1 MIEKLIISVATTGG
15 FTTKRHTPYVP
26 TTPQEIAASVYEAW
40 QAGAAIAHIHVR
52 DEDENP
58 TLELGPY
65 REVRRLL
72 QEKDCDIILNFTTAG
87 GLDLTSEEDRLRVCE
102 LGPELAS
109 YDAGSLNF
117 GSTVFVNSP
126 VMLEKLADKMLEYNV
141 KPEIEVFDIGMIH
154 NALAV
159 AQKGLIK
166 LPYFFQF
173 VLGAKGGM
181 PATPENLMFMKNSL
195 PGGSVWS
202 AIGASKDQ
210 LAINTMSILLG
221 GHVRVGME
229 DNVWLKKG
237 ELAKTNAQFVK
248 RIADLAKILG
258 REVATPDEARKIL
271 GLNVK
276 SVAQS

>member
-1 MIEKLIISVATTGG
+1 MEKLIISVATTGG
-15 FTTKRHTPYVP
+15 FTTKKHTPYVP
-26 TTPQEIAASVYEAW
+26 TTPQEIADSVYEAW

-58 TLELGPY
+58 SLELEPY

-72 QEKDCDIILNFTTAG
+72 QEKNCDIVLNFTTAG
-87 GLDLTSEEDRLRVCE
+87 GLDLTSEEDRIRVCE
-102 LGPELAS
+102 LSPELAS

-117 GSTVFVNSP
+117 GSKVFVNSP
-126 VMLEKLADKMLEYNV
+126 GMLERLASKMLEYNV

-154 NALAV
+154 NAIAV
-159 AQKGLIK
+159 AKKGLIK
-166 LPYFFQF
+166 PPYFFQF
-173 VLGAKGGM
+173 VLGAQGGM

-195 PGGSVWS
+195 PEGSIWS

-210 LAINTMSILLG
+210 LDINTMTILLG

-229 DNVWLKKG
+229 DSVYFRKG
-237 ELAKTNAQFVK
+237 ELAKTNAQFVE
-248 RIADLAKILG
+248 RIVDIAKILG
-258 REVATPDEARKIL
+258 REVATPNEAREIL

-276 SVAQS
+276 SVAHS

>member
-1 MIEKLIISVATTGG
+1 
-15 FTTKRHTPYVP
+15 
-26 TTPQEIAASVYEAW
+26 
-40 QAGAAIAHIHVR
+40 
-52 DEDENP
+52 
-58 TLELGPY
+58 
-65 REVRRLL
+65 
-72 QEKDCDIILNFTTAG
+72 
-87 GLDLTSEEDRLRVCE
+87 
-102 LGPELAS
+102 
-109 YDAGSLNF
+109 
-117 GSTVFVNSP
+117 
-126 VMLEKLADKMLEYNV
+126 
-141 KPEIEVFDIGMIH
+141 
-154 NALAV
+154 
-159 AQKGLIK
+159 
-166 LPYFFQF
+166 
-173 VLGAKGGM
+173 M